1 MGKIIAVAN
10 QKGGVG
16 KTTTAVNLAASLAIL
31 EKKVLLVD
39 LDPQANA
46 TSGVGHKNEADLE
59 YTIYDCMIN
68 DVPAKNA
75 IIDTDT
81 PNLDILPSHIDLV
94 GAELELATE
103 PRREFRLKSILT
115 PVRDRYDY
123 IFIDCLPSLG
133 LITINALTACDS
145 VIIPIQCEVYALE
158 GLSKLKNTI
167 ELVREALNPKLK
179 VEGVLLSMFDKRLR
193 LGKMVL
199 QEIRDSLTDPIYDVI
214 IHRNSKIGES
224 PSLGQP
230 VILYAGM
237 SKGSRNFMNLAME
250 FLKKNNDG
258 IAKAVMH

>member
-16 KTTTAVNLAASLAIL
+16 KTTTAVNLAASLAVL
-31 EKKVLLVD
+31 EKKILLVD

-46 TSGVGHKNEADLE
+46 TSGVGLKSEQQIE
-59 YTIYDCMIN
+59 YNIYDCLLN
-68 DVPAKNA
+68 GVTAKEA
-75 IIDTDT
+75 IQSTET

-94 GAELELATE
+94 GAELELVTE
-103 PRREFRLKSILT
+103 TRREFRLRSILE
-115 PVRDRYDY
+115 PIKNDYDY

-133 LITINALTACDS
+133 LITINGLTSADS

-167 ELVREALNPKLK
+167 ELVKQALNPQLRI
-179 VEGVLLSMFDKRLR
+179 EGILLSMFDKRLR
-193 LGKMVL
+193 LGKMIL
-199 QEIRDSLTDPIYDVI
+199 EEIRSSLNDPIYDVI

-230 VILYAGM
+230 VILYAGI
-237 SKGSRNFMNLAME
+237 SKGSRNFMNLALE
-250 FLKKNNDG
+250 FLQRNNDSVSQP
-258 IAKAVMH
+258 A